1 MVKIRKKCHTFDP
14 VTDIMGI
21 LLATSL
27 SHCDVRRSVAIPGRE
42 FCMTKMV
49 GMIRGIAYKTM
60 FALATVL
67 SCAGISAQD
76 KGYDVFNPIAKYI
89 AAGDADK
96 LSAWFSDNLE
106 VTIFSSS
113 NDSSRSQARQIM
125 RSFFKSYT
133 PRSFD
138 ISHKAGRSNMK
149 YALGTLNAGGE
160 MFLVTLF
167 VSLKDNSYKIQ
178 QIKIERL

>member
-1 MVKIRKKCHTFDP
+1 
-14 VTDIMGI
+14 
-21 LLATSL
+21 
-27 SHCDVRRSVAIPGRE
+27 
-42 FCMTKMV
+42 
-49 GMIRGIAYKTM
+49 MIRGIAYKTV
-60 FALATVL
+60 FALMVL
-67 SCAGISAQD
+67 LSYAGASAQE

-89 AAGDADK
+89 TVGDADK

-138 ISHKAGRSNMK
+138 ITHKAGRSNMK

-160 MFLVTLF
+160 MFLVTIF
-167 VSLKDNSYKIQ
+167 VSLKDDGYRIQ